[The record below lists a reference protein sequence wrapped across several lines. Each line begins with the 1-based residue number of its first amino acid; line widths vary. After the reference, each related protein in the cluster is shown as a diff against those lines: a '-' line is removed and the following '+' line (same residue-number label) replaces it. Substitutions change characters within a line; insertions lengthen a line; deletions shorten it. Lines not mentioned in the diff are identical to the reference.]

1 MLSIKS
7 ASIFGSEQSRN
18 AVVSTDHDGEDAL
31 LHFPSIFRTQDDHLH
46 ALEVDLDRGST
57 AHTLGKAVGRELA
70 RVVNDK
76 VGFAKICQLFF
87 RRADQ
92 HVVLNDHP

>member
-1 MLSIKS
+1 MLYNKS
-7 ASIFGSEQSRN
+7 ASTFDAEQSDE
-18 AVVSTDHDGEDAL
+18 AVEYTHHNGEDTL
-31 LHFPSIFRTQDDHLH
+31 LHLPSIFRTQNDHFH
-46 ALEVDLDRGST
+46 TFEVDLNRGST
-57 AHTLGKAVGRELA
+57 AHTLGEAVSRELT

-92 HVVLNDHP
+92 HVVLEDHP

>member
-1 MLSIKS
+1 MLCDKS
-7 ASIFGSEQSRN
+7 ASIFGSEQSEN
-18 AVVSTDHDGEDAL
+18 ALESTHHDREDTL
-31 LHFPSIFRTQDDHLH
+31 LHLPSIFRTQDDHFH
-46 ALEVDLDRGST
+46 TLEVDLDRGST
-57 AHTLGKAVGRELA
+57 AHTLGKTVGRELT

-92 HVVLNDHP
+92 HIILEDHP